1 MKTKFTL
8 VLLMALSGVTFAQT
22 LLFKYK
28 TDIPTTVKLTD
39 VDFNDPRGTR
49 TPDLAANF
57 SFNSFPFSL
66 TTIGSS
72 YLAIF
77 VQGMFNDPASGLLW
91 PKSGLYIF
99 DLKGALIQKIEGSR
113 EESPTGVGVDKAAE
127 VIVSPSLNFIYRGLD
142 MWDERITRLY
152 IFNRKTKSWSLSSW
166 TPPEAIE
173 FWNNSGELT
182 SHASASGWGVQQSSA
197 AAYWLAPSNDGG
209 FLAFSVYR
217 F

>member
-1 MKTKFTL
+1 MKTKLTL

-28 TDIPTTVKLTD
+28 TDIPTTAQLYD
-39 VDFNDPRGTR
+39 IGFNDPRGVRPFFFT
-49 TPDLAANF
+49 
-57 SFNSFPFSL
+57 SFPFSL

-77 VQGMFNDPASGLLW
+77 VQGVDPTSGWLW
-91 PKSGLYIF
+91 PKSCLYIF

-113 EESPTGVGVDKAAE
+113 DTGVGVDKEAE

-142 MWDERITRLY
+142 IWDERITRLY
-152 IFNRKTKSWSLSSW
+152 IFNRKTKSWSLNSW
-166 TPPEAIE
+166 SPPEAIN
-173 FWNNSGELT
+173 FVNNTGIVT
-182 SHASASGWGVQQSSA
+182 GYACASGWGVQQSSA